1 MDPALLLLADS
12 RLPTGGHVHSGGVE
26 AALARGDLRDA
37 DAVAAFLAARVPVA
51 GLVTAS
57 VAAAAAELARGAPAG
72 APADRWEPWDAAVS
86 ARIPVAALREVSRAQ
101 GRAWLRT
108 ARATWP
114 SPAYDALG
122 ARPHQALVLGVA
134 TAVAGGDAGDAAA
147 LAVHHLVGQIC
158 TAAVRLRG
166 LDPLALAAVHARAL
180 TAAGDT
186 VTTATHHGR
195 AAARA
200 GDPALLPA
208 LSAPLPDVLAV
219 LHAHRDGTLF
229 AS

>member
-37 DAVAAFLAARVPVA
+37 DGVAAFLAARVPVA

-57 VAAAAAELARGAPAG
+57 VAAAAAALSGGGTTVPW
-72 APADRWEPWDAAVS
+72 DPWDAAVS
-86 ARIPVAALREVSRAQ
+86 ARTPVAALREVSRAQ

-122 ARPHQALVLGVA
+122 ARPHQALVLGLAV
-134 TAVAGGDAGDAAA
+134 AVAGGDAGDAAA
-147 LAVHHLVGQIC
+147 LAVHHLVGQVC
-158 TAAVRLRG
+158 TSAVRLRG

-180 TAAGDT
+180 AAAGDT
-186 VTTATHHGR
+186 VATATERGV

-200 GDPALLPA
+200 DDPSLLPA
-208 LSAPLPDVLAV
+208 LTAPLPDVLAAR
-219 LHAHRDGTLF
+219 HAHRDGTLF